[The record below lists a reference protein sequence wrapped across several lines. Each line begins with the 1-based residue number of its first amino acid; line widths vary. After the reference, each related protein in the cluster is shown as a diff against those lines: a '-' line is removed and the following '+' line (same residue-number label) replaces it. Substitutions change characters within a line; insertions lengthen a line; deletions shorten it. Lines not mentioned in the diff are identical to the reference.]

1 MRPALGMEEPMKRLL
16 WACLLSLGVA
26 VTGVAP
32 VTDAMAQDAQSKASQ
47 KKHSLKSA
55 AKKKTK
61 KSAHKRKPG
70 RLARQQQRDL
80 SEYQTLNGQPVLR
93 SAYALVLDQRTGE
106 PLYEKNPQER
116 TPIAS
121 ITKLM
126 TAMVVLD
133 ANLPMDEAISITD
146 DDVDRMKYT
155 RSRLP
160 VGTRMSRGD
169 LMHLALIAS
178 ENRAAAALSRAYPGG
193 REAFIAAMNKKADA
207 LGMRHTEFHD
217 GTGLNRHNLSTA
229 RDLARMVDAAYRYDA
244 IREISAMGSYDMMV
258 PGRQRMHALA
268 YNNTNPLTR
277 RSDWEIG
284 VSKTGFINEA
294 GHCLVMQARISHQ
307 PLIIVLLDSQ
317 GKYSRI
323 GDANRIRR
331 WVEEGPAQRLADR
344 SKARKT

>member
-1 MRPALGMEEPMKRLL
+1 MRKIL
-16 WACLLSLGVA
+16 WAWLLGLGVA
-26 VTGVAP
+26 VAGMAP
-32 VTDAMAQDAQSKASQ
+32 VTDAVAQEGVRKVGDKTAQVSKQRKSKHSIKSAQRLHKSGKAS
-47 KKHSLKSA
+47 
-55 AKKKTK
+55 
-61 KSAHKRKPG
+61 KRKVS
-70 RLARQQQRDL
+70 RINRAQQRDL
-80 SEYQTLNGQPVLR
+80 SEYKTLNGQPVLR

-106 PLYEKNPQER
+106 LLYEKGAQKR

-133 ANLPMDEAISITD
+133 ANLPMDEPITIAEA
-146 DDVDRMKYT
+146 DVDHLKYT

-178 ENRAAAALSRAYPGG
+178 ENRAAAALSREYPGG
-193 REAFIAAMNKKADA
+193 RDAFVAAMNRKADT
-207 LGMRHTEFHD
+207 LGMKDTEFHD
-217 GTGLNRHNLSTA
+217 GTGLSRSNLSTA

-244 IREISAMGSYDMMV
+244 VREISSMGSYDMML
-258 PGRQRMHALA
+258 PSRRSMRELA

-277 RSDWEIG
+277 RKDWEIG

-331 WVEEGPAQRLADR
+331 WIEEGPAQHIADR
-344 SKARKT
+344 RKGRTT